1 MVPLS
6 GMLEQPHE
14 GAYRQKEYRVTV
26 TLRRS
31 GYGIRIVL
39 AGGAV
44 IVLLIGI
51 YIELMRRTNRVKAQ
65 PDVRADETGLTTW
78 GYFRDQPLTLPWQRI
93 AAWTLIP
100 PTKPSGNIHYVV
112 FGDGLRLTW
121 VEPSYGPYGWSG
133 VWSTSLSAY
142 KKRAE
147 QLHALIVART
157 GQPLRE
163 LRLDAGPAQQ
173 SANR

>member
-1 MVPLS
+1 
-6 GMLEQPHE
+6 
-14 GAYRQKEYRVTV
+14 
-26 TLRRS
+26 
-31 GYGIRIVL
+31 
-39 AGGAV
+39 V

-93 AAWTLIP
+93 AAWALIP

-112 FGDGLRLTW
+112 FGDGLQLTW

-133 VWSTSLSAY
+133 VWSTSPSAY